1 MKELLT
7 DKMLQEMFAAI
18 QNGETYGYSDD
29 NMKIEVSPHGMSISY
44 SSTPKQI
51 NKEAEVQK
59 FLDFCEGLSSELF
72 MAICESFEDK
82 ELTELQQKLDTD
94 EYRTAIDTFVNRA
107 HEISNQK
114 LMELKNEAEAEISVH
129 SQIIQSAHEAIAQI
143 QKRFD
148 EAYSK
153 YSL

>member
-114 LMELKNEAEAEISVH
+114 LIELKTEADAEISVH
-129 SQIIQSAHEAIAQI
+129 SQIIRSEHEAIEQI

>member
-1 MKELLT
+1 MKEILT
-7 DKMLQEMFAAI
+7 DKMLQEMFAAV

-44 SSTPKQI
+44 CSIPKQI
-51 NKEAEVQK
+51 NKEAEINE

-72 MAICESFEDK
+72 IAICESFEDK
-82 ELTELQQKLDTD
+82 ELSELQQKLDTN
-94 EYRTAIDTFVNRA
+94 EYRNAIDTFVNRA

-114 LMELKNEAEAEISVH
+114 LMELKKEAEAEISAQ
-129 SQIIQSAHEAIAQI
+129 SQIIQSAHETIEQI

-148 EAYSK
+148 EAYTK

>member
-29 NMKIEVSPHGMSISY
+29 NMKIEVSPYGMSISY

-114 LMELKNEAEAEISVH
+114 LIELKTEADAEISVH
-129 SQIIQSAHEAIAQI
+129 SQIIRSEHEAIEQI